1 MAKIL
6 TVSHQSHQFME
17 ILKKKKKWQG
27 LLLRFALTFS
37 ACKQNIRNWGKSKE
51 RIPETNKPTIRAKQK
66 KTKQNKTKTNWE
78 NKLKCYRSRLFL
90 FSYLNF
96 SWSLRVMKTKRL
108 DWYRN
113 TAVSVF
119 LLLIVN
125 HDSRHSTWIISRVKI
140 SSHALFFERWEFS
153 KK

>member
-17 ILKKKKKWQG
+17 ILKKKKWQG

-66 KTKQNKTKTNWE
+66 KTKQNKTKTKE

-113 TAVSVF
+113 TAVSEL

-125 HDSRHSTWIISRVKI
+125 HDSRHITWIISRVKI

>member
-66 KTKQNKTKTNWE
+66 KTKQNKTKLRQTERTNV
-78 NKLKCYRSRLFL
+78 NVIALVYFYFL
-90 FSYLNF
+90 ILISADPYELWRP
-96 SWSLRVMKTKRL
+96 SGCR

-113 TAVSVF
+113 IFAPDCQSWF
-119 LLLIVN
+119 SSQN
-125 HDSRHSTWIISRVKI
+125 MDNISC
-140 SSHALFFERWEFS
+140 
-153 KK
+153 

>member
-51 RIPETNKPTIRAKQK
+51 GIPETTNQPSELNRK
-66 KTKQNKTKTNWE
+66 KTKQNKTKTKE

-125 HDSRHSTWIISRVKI
+125 HDSRHRTWIISRVKI
-140 SSHALFFERWEFS
+140 SSHALFERWEFS